1 MENLIKKLNDLRER
15 VIKIKK
21 ILNIE
26 NKKNRLQNLGFLI
39 SQSDFWNDN
48 EKAILISQEAEDLKS
63 EINRFEKLEQEI
75 LEMEE
80 LAALS
85 GEYQDESAYD
95 DINKKYEE
103 LTKKFYDLEF
113 LLLFSGES
121 DNNNAILSIHA
132 GSGGVDAQ
140 DFAEMIE
147 RMYLRFSEKKNFRVE
162 ILDRIVANEAGIKT
176 SVIKISGPYAYGYL
190 KSENGVHRL
199 VRISPFDAESMR
211 HTSFVGVEVIPEI
224 KSDEIIK
231 INDKDL
237 RIDVYR
243 SSGPGGQSVNT
254 TDSAVRIVHLPTNI
268 VVTCQSERSQ
278 HQNKERALEILRGK
292 LFQLQKEGADEVNKK
307 IKGSAGQ
314 GTWGKQIR
322 SYVFQPYQMVKD
334 HRTNFSVNTVNDVMD
349 GEIDYFIEAY
359 LRFLLEDNNKNC
371 LKHEKNV

>member
-1 MENLIKKLNDLRER
+1 MENLIKKLNDLREQI
-15 VIKIKK
+15 IKIKK

-26 NKKNRLQNLGFLI
+26 SKKNRLRDLGVLI
-39 SQSDFWNDN
+39 SQEDFWDDNDS
-48 EKAILISQEAEDLKS
+48 AILISQEAEVLKS
-63 EINRFEKLEQEI
+63 EINNFEELEQEI
-75 LEMEE
+75 LETEE

-85 GEYQDESAYD
+85 GEYRDESVYD

-103 LTKKFYDLEF
+103 LAKKFLELEF

-147 RMYLRFSEKKNFRVE
+147 RMYLRFAEKKNFKVE

-176 SVIKISGPYAYGYL
+176 SVIKISGPYAYGFL

-211 HTSFVGVEVIPEI
+211 HTSFIGVEVIPEI
-224 KSDEIIK
+224 KNDEIIK
-231 INDKDL
+231 IEDKDL

-254 TDSAVRIVHLPTNI
+254 TDSAVRIVHIPTNI

-278 HQNKERALEILRGK
+278 HQNKERALDILRGK
-292 LFQLQKEGADEVNKK
+292 LFQLQKEGIDESNKK

-334 HRTNFSVNTVNDVMD
+334 HRTNFSVNTVNEVMD
-349 GEIDYFIEAY
+349 GQIDLFIESY
-359 LRFLLEDNNKNC
+359 LKFLLKDKNDNIA
-371 LKHEKNV
+371 LF